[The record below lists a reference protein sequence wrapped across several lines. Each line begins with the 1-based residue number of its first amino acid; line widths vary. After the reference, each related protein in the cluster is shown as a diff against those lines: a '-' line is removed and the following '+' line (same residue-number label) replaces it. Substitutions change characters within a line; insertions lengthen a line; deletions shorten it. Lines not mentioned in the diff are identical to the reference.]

1 MSHLTLVIANKT
13 YSSWSLRPWLAMR
26 MAELPFAEVVI
37 PLDQPTT
44 RAEILKVSPSGRVPV
59 LHHGALVIWDSLAII
74 EYVAELAPAAQL
86 WPNDRA
92 ARALARS
99 VSAEMHAGFAALR
112 AQLPMN
118 VRARIPLTALS
129 PEVTEDVARVTA
141 LWRDCRGRFGAGGD
155 FLFGTF
161 TAADAMFAP
170 VVTRFQTYGIEV
182 DPVCRA
188 YCDAMLALPAME
200 QWISAA
206 MAEPWTIAKY
216 ERHS

>member
-1 MSHLTLVIANKT
+1 MSNLTLVIANKT

-26 MAELPFAEVVI
+26 MADLPFAELVI

-44 RAEILKVSPSGRVPV
+44 RAEILKVSPSGRVPT
-59 LHHGALVIWDSLAII
+59 LHHGPLVIWESLAII

-86 WPNDRA
+86 WPADAA
-92 ARALARS
+92 ARALARA

-112 AQLPMN
+112 TQLPMN
-118 VRARIPLTALS
+118 VRARKPLTALS
-129 PEVTEDVARVTA
+129 PEVTEDVARITA
-141 LWRDCRGRFGAGGD
+141 LWRDCRCRFGADGD

-170 VVTRFQTYGIEV
+170 VVTRFQSYGVEV
-182 DPVCRA
+182 DAVSRA
-188 YCDAMLALPAME
+188 YCDAIMALPAMQ

-216 ERHS
+216 ERPS